1 MNLVDRRRKR
11 ASVWLSAAFTGV
23 CILGTG
29 QVEAAKMPKVE
40 ICHFDADEGVFK
52 KISVSGNAVQNHLAN
67 HGDIF
72 PGESNGNGSITLD
85 SDCMGGMAL
94 TPVLARAYIDKNRNG
109 VYDSSVDLEIAK
121 LVDTNNDQMPTS
133 GDMIVL
139 SQYPMNYDPC
149 PAPPSA
155 DPCTDIGFFGPLLP
169 LVVLSIDPGSSMSG
183 SPMIVSSAGARY
195 TWEHSLSGSRF
206 RITDIPQSTAF
217 ADIIDSTVTEVFDLV
232 FVSMGGEPNA
242 GVTAPN
248 PSSNSHEDDYFINVE
263 FPQVP

>member
-1 MNLVDRRRKR
+1 MNLVDQRRR
-11 ASVWLSAAFTGV
+11 ASVWLSAAFVGV
-23 CILGTG
+23 CILGVG

-52 KISVSGNAVQNHLAN
+52 KISVSGNAVPNHLAN

-72 PGESNGNGSITLD
+72 PGESNGDGSITLD
-85 SDCMGGMAL
+85 SDCMESMAPA
-94 TPVLARAYIDKNRNG
+94 PVLVRAYIDKNRNG

-121 LVDTNNDQMPTS
+121 LLDTDTTAGLS
-133 GDMIVL
+133 EGDTIEL

-155 DPCTDIGFFGPLLP
+155 DPCTDIGFFAPLLP
-169 LVVLSIDPGSSMSG
+169 LEVLSIDPGSSMSG

-195 TWEHSLSGSRF
+195 TWENSLSGSRF

-217 ADIIDSTVTEVFDLV
+217 ADIIDSTVSEVFDLV
-232 FVSMGGEPNA
+232 SVSMGGESNA
-242 GVTAPN
+242 GVTAAN
-248 PSSNSHEDDYFINVE
+248 PSSNSPQDDYFINVE

>member
-1 MNLVDRRRKR
+1 MNLFDRRRNR
-11 ASVWLSAAFTGV
+11 TSVWLSAAFAGV
-23 CILGTG
+23 CILGAG
-29 QVEAAKMPKVE
+29 QVEAAKQSKVE
-40 ICHFDADEGVFK
+40 ICHLDADEGVFK

-72 PGESNGNGSITLD
+72 PGESNGDGSITLD
-85 SDCMGGMAL
+85 VECLAVGS

-109 VYDSSVDLEIAK
+109 MYDSSVDLEIAK
-121 LVDTNNDQMPTS
+121 LVDTNNDQILS
-133 GDMIVL
+133 EGDMIEL

-169 LVVLSIDPGSSMSG
+169 LEVLSIDPGSSMSG

-217 ADIIDSTVTEVFDLV
+217 ADIIDSTVAGVLDLV
-232 FVSMGGEPNA
+232 SVSMGGEPNA

-248 PSSNSHEDDYFINVE
+248 PSSNSPQDDYFINVE
-263 FPQVP
+263 FPLAP

>member
-1 MNLVDRRRKR
+1 MRTLICFG
-11 ASVWLSAAFTGV
+11 AAFVGV
-23 CILGTG
+23 CILGAG
-29 QVEAAKMPKVE
+29 QVEAAKQPKVE
-40 ICHFDADEGVFK
+40 ICHLDADEGVFK

-72 PGESNGNGSITLD
+72 PGESNGAGSITLD
-85 SDCMGGMAL
+85 AECLAVGS

-121 LVDTNNDQMPTS
+121 VLDTDTIAGLS
-133 GDMIVL
+133 VGDTIEL

-149 PAPPSA
+149 PVPPSA

-169 LVVLSIDPGSSMSG
+169 LEVFSIDPGSSMSG
-183 SPMIVSSAGARY
+183 SPMIVSSTGATY

-206 RITDIPQSTAF
+206 RITDISQSTAF
-217 ADIIDSTVTEVFDLV
+217 ADIIDSTVAEVLDLV
-232 FVSMGGEPNA
+232 SVSMGGEPNA

-248 PSSNSHEDDYFINVE
+248 PSSDSPEDDYFINVE
-263 FPQVP
+263 FPLVP

>member
-1 MNLVDRRRKR
+1 MNLVARRRR
-11 ASVWLSAAFTGV
+11 ASVWLSAAFVGV
-23 CILGTG
+23 CILGAG
-29 QVEAAKMPKVE
+29 QVEAAKQSKVE

-52 KISVSGNAVQNHLAN
+52 KISVSGNAVPNHLAN

-72 PGESNGNGSITLD
+72 PGESNGDGSITLD
-85 SDCMGGMAL
+85 SDCMEGMAPA
-94 TPVLARAYIDKNRNG
+94 PVLARAYIDKNRNG

-133 GDMIVL
+133 GDTIEL

-149 PAPPSA
+149 PVPPSA

-169 LVVLSIDPGSSMSG
+169 LEVLSIDPGSSMSG
-183 SPMIVSSAGARY
+183 SPMIVSSEGATY
-195 TWEHSLSGSRF
+195 TWEHSVSGSRF

-217 ADIIDSTVTEVFDLV
+217 ADIIDSTVAEVFDLV
-232 FVSMGGEPNA
+232 SVSMGGEPNA

-248 PSSNSHEDDYFINVE
+248 PSSNSPEDDYFINVE